1 MKKLLTA
8 GVVSVLALSVYGCA
22 TIVRGTSQE
31 IPVTVMPYGARIFVT
46 DEARGSTPAT
56 LTLKRTGSYQIKI
69 KKDGYETLIF
79 NIDKEFKMGWAIIG
93 NAFSWSVI
101 GIAVD
106 IVNGGAY
113 ELIPEQIVGELKQAG
128 ISVIEDIDIDSYQL
142 VIFLKEDLE

>member
-1 MKKLLTA
+1 
-8 GVVSVLALSVYGCA
+8 
-22 TIVRGTSQE
+22 
-31 IPVTVMPYGARIFVT
+31 
-46 DEARGSTPAT
+46 
-56 LTLKRTGSYQIKI
+56 
-69 KKDGYETLIF
+69 
-79 NIDKEFKMGWAIIG
+79 MGWAIIG

>member
-31 IPVTVMPYGARIFVT
+31 IPVTVMPYGARIFVN

-69 KKDGYETLIF
+69 KKVEENLLEILFFDCNQYL
-79 NIDKEFKMGWAIIG
+79 
-93 NAFSWSVI
+93 
-101 GIAVD
+101 
-106 IVNGGAY
+106 
-113 ELIPEQIVGELKQAG
+113 
-128 ISVIEDIDIDSYQL
+128 
-142 VIFLKEDLE
+142 DLE